1 MTRRLTGNTLILLIN
16 NMGSAGLAFL
26 ISVIIGRELGAE
38 GLGQYAFIMALLT
51 PLITLADFGMGSL
64 ITRDVAQSLH
74 TALPTLR
81 TATRALIPI
90 AGCLLIVVWLI
101 APLLHLSPPVTIA
114 LAISALL

>member
-1 MTRRLTGNTLILLIN
+1 MTRRLTGNTAILFIN
-16 NMGSAGLAFL
+16 NMVSAGLAFL
-26 ISVIIGRELGAE
+26 ISVVIARGLGVQ
-38 GLGQYAFIMALLT
+38 GLGQYSFIMALLT

-64 ITRDVAQSLH
+64 ITRDVAQSLD

-101 APLLHLSPPVTIA
+101 APLLQLTPTVTI
-114 LAISALL
+114 